1 MNVMEIIK
9 KVPWKKV
16 VKFAGCVGAGVMAF
30 AEARDAHKKEVEFEA
45 LKKAVAE
52 LKGKES

>member
-1 MNVMEIIK
+1 MKVVEILK
-9 KVPWKKV
+9 AVPWKKV
-16 VKFAGCVGAGVMAF
+16 VKFAGCVAAGVMAF

-52 LKGKES
+52 LKGEES